1 MPSLGDNQPPA
12 TPQATQPQRG
22 HAPPI
27 SHSPCTFL
35 SLGCPHGQSGCN
47 SLPFVPRGGAPG
59 IILTG
64 SRLLRTAPR
73 AAQSPPKPPPITIQ
87 LCSDEHRSPSDHSQ
101 HPRSLPFAVREPY
114 WPERPVRPYRGP
126 PEAPEGSHGPPEVPI
141 HLVPPL
147 GGLLSTRGG
156 HGKELQPCFTIRD
169 ILTDR
174 TASCELPRVPTVR
187 RARVRASVLSTCYTC
202 YPTRRVVAH

>member
-1 MPSLGDNQPPA
+1 MKLINKYNYKLIISRLHIFIYLITYMLAEPLTTSGPWYLPSLGGNQPPA

-73 AAQSPPKPPPITIQ
+73 AAQSPPK
-87 LCSDEHRSPSDHSQ
+87 
-101 HPRSLPFAVREPY
+101 
-114 WPERPVRPYRGP
+114 
-126 PEAPEGSHGPPEVPI
+126 
-141 HLVPPL
+141 VPPSLSNSVVMSTEAL
-147 GGLLSTRGG
+147 GIIPNTPVHYRSERF
-156 HGKELQPCFTIRD
+156 EP
-169 ILTDR
+169 
-174 TASCELPRVPTVR
+174 
-187 RARVRASVLSTCYTC
+187 
-202 YPTRRVVAH
+202 

>member
-1 MPSLGDNQPPA
+1 MPAEPFIIGEPQGRPSLGGNQPPA

-73 AAQSPPKPPPITIQ
+73 AAQSPPK
-87 LCSDEHRSPSDHSQ
+87 
-101 HPRSLPFAVREPY
+101 
-114 WPERPVRPYRGP
+114 
-126 PEAPEGSHGPPEVPI
+126 
-141 HLVPPL
+141 
-147 GGLLSTRGG
+147 
-156 HGKELQPCFTIRD
+156 
-169 ILTDR
+169 
-174 TASCELPRVPTVR
+174 VPTSLSNSVVMSTEALGIIRAVAPSHAPPWWIAALPGVR
-187 RARVRASVLSTCYTC
+187 IHRIMACIWSIVSDGSEVQLNGNC
-202 YPTRRVVAH
+202 

>member
-1 MPSLGDNQPPA
+1 MRSRPPISRSPKRDEPRLPRLVGRTGSRRFLKPQPPCWFSFPRFINAYTVMLNADTDAAPHHERAFEREDLAKEDSWSLGGNQPPA

-47 SLPFVPRGGAPG
+47 SLPFMPRGGAPG

-73 AAQSPPKPPPITIQ
+73 AAQSPPK
-87 LCSDEHRSPSDHSQ
+87 
-101 HPRSLPFAVREPY
+101 
-114 WPERPVRPYRGP
+114 
-126 PEAPEGSHGPPEVPI
+126 
-141 HLVPPL
+141 
-147 GGLLSTRGG
+147 
-156 HGKELQPCFTIRD
+156 
-169 ILTDR
+169 
-174 TASCELPRVPTVR
+174 VPTSLSN
-187 RARVRASVLSTCYTC
+187 SVLMSTEALGIIPNTPVHYRSERFE
-202 YPTRRVVAH
+202 P

>member
-1 MPSLGDNQPPA
+1 MLAEPLTTSGPWYLPSLGGNQPPA

-73 AAQSPPKPPPITIQ
+73 AAQSPPKPPPSLSNSVVMSTEALVIIPNTPV
-87 LCSDEHRSPSDHSQ
+87 HYRSRFAN
-101 HPRSLPFAVREPY
+101 RSGQKGPY
-114 WPERPVRPYRGP
+114 DPTEGRRRPPKCPMGP
-126 PEAPEGSHGPPEVPI
+126 PICPSI
-141 HLVPPL
+141 
-147 GGLLSTRGG
+147 
-156 HGKELQPCFTIRD
+156 
-169 ILTDR
+169 
-174 TASCELPRVPTVR
+174 
-187 RARVRASVLSTCYTC
+187 
-202 YPTRRVVAH
+202 